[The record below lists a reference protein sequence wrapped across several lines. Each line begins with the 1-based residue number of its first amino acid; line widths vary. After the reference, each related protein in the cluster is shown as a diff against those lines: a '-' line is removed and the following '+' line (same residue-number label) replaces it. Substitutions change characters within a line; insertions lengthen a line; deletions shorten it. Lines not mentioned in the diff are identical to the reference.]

1 MCEGVGPGVCAPSH
15 RGHICSVMFN
25 LLSADRK
32 QAKGT
37 ELNSRLLWEERVPKN
52 IVKSDTTSLC
62 FLRENG
68 AGGGFSFL
76 GDIFSVPNCVQ
87 Q

>member
-1 MCEGVGPGVCAPSH
+1 MCEGVGPGGCAPSH

-32 QAKGT
+32 QAKGA
-37 ELNSRLLWEERVPKN
+37 ELNSELLREERVPKN
-52 IVKSDTTSLC
+52 IGKSDMASLC

-68 AGGGFSFL
+68 AGGGSAFF
-76 GDIFSVPNCVQ
+76 GGYF
-87 Q
+87 